1 MMAKKAI
8 NREETR
14 YEKPLCVPMTKTEKQ
29 LVEDA
34 AKREGMTKTAYSRSV
49 FNAVSKIPL
58 AKLIV
63 LVENEI
69 INN

>member
-1 MMAKKAI
+1 MDEKEI
-8 NREETR
+8 NREKTR
-14 YEKPLCVPMTKTEKQ
+14 YEKPLCVPMTKAEKQ
-29 LVEDA
+29 IVEDA
-34 AKREGMTKTAYSRSV
+34 AKREGMTKTAYSRAV
-49 FNAVSKIPL
+49 FNVVSKISL